1 VVLGEGHKPLGA
13 LIPPSFGIASDAVV
27 AAIDGGIIL
36 SRIEGLR
43 DIWVAE
49 HLEPGVE
56 GG

>member
-1 VVLGEGHKPLGA
+1 VVPGEGHKPLGA
-13 LIPPSFGIASDAVV
+13 LISPSFGIASDAVA